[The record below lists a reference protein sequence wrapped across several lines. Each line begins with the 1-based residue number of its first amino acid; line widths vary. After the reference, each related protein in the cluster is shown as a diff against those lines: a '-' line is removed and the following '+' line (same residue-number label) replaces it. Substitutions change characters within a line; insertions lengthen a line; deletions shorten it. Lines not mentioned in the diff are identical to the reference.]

1 VNRGPFFLDACVPIY
16 AAGTEHDYKEPCRRV
31 LQAVA
36 QGDLDAITDT
46 EVIQEIAYRYHAIGR
61 PEGLALAEEFLA
73 LIQDVLPVTRADVC
87 RFLELQRAYPSLRP
101 RDAIHV
107 ATMLGSGV
115 TLIVTADRH
124 FDAVRE
130 VERVHPVDLRW

>member
-1 VNRGPFFLDACVPIY
+1 MTRGPVFLDACVPIY
-16 AAGTEHDYKEPCRRV
+16 AAGAEHAYKEPCRRV

-36 QGDLDAITDT
+36 QGDLEAITDT

-73 LIQDVLPVTRADVC
+73 LMQDVLPVTRADIS
-87 RFLELQRAYPSLRP
+87 RSLELQRAYPSLRP

-107 ATMLGSGV
+107 AVMLEAGV
-115 TLIVTADRH
+115 NRILTADRH
-124 FDAVRE
+124 FDEVKG
-130 VERVHPVDLRW
+130 VERVDPAEIRW